1 MEKTGPYLHD
11 DSIATIDEAV
21 RSMTRH
27 QLGKALNDAEV
38 ADIVAFLTSLT
49 GSVDPSLLAPPSL
62 PKSGPNTPKP
72 DPR

>member
-49 GSVDPSLLAPPSL
+49 GSVDPSLLEPPSL

-72 DPR
+72 DPT